1 MKKTL
6 PKQLHLFLISLMLTA
21 FVFATVYHTSA
32 FTYQFQTQTVSQK
45 IKNLVTVVVNPAGD
59 AWLNEYRKNRNY
71 GGDTRLIV
79 QSYTYNRHI
88 ILKFDLTSLPS
99 NIKIVSANLSLYY
112 YDRGRRDPAGRV
124 YYCYRLTET
133 DWVEGTQS
141 GGKEVGSCCWNYRQY
156 DTLAWT
162 VKGGTYTTEDYASTV
177 VPPSFGWI
185 VWNVTSQVQYAIDN
199 TGKVVH
205 FIIVDGNEYSTR
217 RYRTFFYS
225 REHSDP
231 SLIPKLEITYKL
243 AN

>member
-1 MKKTL
+1 MLST
-6 PKQLHLFLISLMLTA
+6 SLLLTSRYA
-21 FVFATVYHTSA
+21 NA

-71 GGDTRLIV
+71 GGDTKLVV
-79 QSYTYNRHI
+79 QSYTYNRHA

-99 NIKIVSANLSLYY
+99 NIEIVSANLSLYY
-112 YDRGRRDPAGRV
+112 YDRGRRDPAGRT

-141 GGKEVGSCCWNYRQY
+141 GSKEAGSCCWNYRQY

-162 VKGGTYTTEDYASTV
+162 VKGGTYTTENCASATV
-177 VPPSFGWI
+177 PSSFGWI

-205 FIIVDGNEYSTR
+205 FIIVDGNEYSIR
-217 RYRTFFYS
+217 KYRAYFYS

-231 SLIPKLEITYKL
+231 SLIPKLEIVYKL